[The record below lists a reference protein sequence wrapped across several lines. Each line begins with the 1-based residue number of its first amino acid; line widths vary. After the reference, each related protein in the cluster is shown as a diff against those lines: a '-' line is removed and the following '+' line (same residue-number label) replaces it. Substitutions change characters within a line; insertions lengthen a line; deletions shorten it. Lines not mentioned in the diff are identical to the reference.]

1 MLITAIVL
9 IAFAIYYIYL
19 VRFWRGISKSNNSF
33 SYEKKTVS
41 VVIAARNE
49 AKTLPQLLTALANQT
64 YSNNLFEVIVANDSS
79 TDRTAEIVEEFS
91 AKWPFIKL
99 HNVTG
104 RENAA
109 SPKKNAL
116 GQVIELATGE
126 IILSTDA
133 DCLVGK
139 YWIESMVAHYKDD
152 VQMVVGFSKTKLSS
166 FSKSSF
172 VRRFE
177 HFDCNSMFSANAGA
191 VATDKYFSCT
201 GQNISYRK
209 SAFQSVGGFEKIKN
223 YISGDDVNL
232 MQLYRLEGYKV
243 VFAFSD
249 HSFAVTRP
257 IENWTQLLNQRS
269 RWASNTKLQLRLN
282 PEFFFYLM
290 AAFATTIGPWI
301 LLFISPWIAI
311 SLILLRMAGEY
322 RFLKRS
328 FEVFKIENKILK
340 FYPIWFIMQPIYMIV
355 VASFG
360 MFNVFRWK
368 K

>member
-1 MLITAIVL
+1 MIITAIVL

-19 VRFWRGISKSNNSF
+19 VRFWRGISKHDNGF

-49 AKTLPQLLTALANQT
+49 VKTLPQLLTALVNQT
-64 YSNNLFEVIVANDSS
+64 YSDKLYEVIVANDCS
-79 TDRTAEIVEEFS
+79 TDGTAEIVSEFS

-126 IILSTDA
+126 LILSTDA

-139 YWIESMVAHYKDD
+139 YWIESMVAHYEDD
-152 VQMVVGFSKTKLSS
+152 VQMVVGFSKTKLNS
-166 FSKSSF
+166 FQKSSF
-172 VRRFE
+172 ARKFE

-209 SAFQSVGGFEKIKN
+209 SAFQSVGGFEKIKHL
-223 YISGDDVNL
+223 ISGDDVNL
-232 MQLYRLEGYKV
+232 MQLYRKEGYKIK
-243 VFAFSD
+243 FAFSD

-257 IENWTQLLNQRS
+257 IDNWKQLLNQRS
-269 RWASNTKLQLRLN
+269 RWASNTKFQLQLN

-290 AAFATTIGPWI
+290 SALVVTIGPWV
-301 LLFISPWIAI
+301 LLFLSPWIAI
-311 SLILLRMAGEY
+311 SIILLRMVGEY
-322 RFLKRS
+322 HFLKSS
-328 FEVFKIENKILK
+328 FKTFKIESKILK
-340 FYPIWFIMQPIYMIV
+340 FYPSWFILQPIYMIV